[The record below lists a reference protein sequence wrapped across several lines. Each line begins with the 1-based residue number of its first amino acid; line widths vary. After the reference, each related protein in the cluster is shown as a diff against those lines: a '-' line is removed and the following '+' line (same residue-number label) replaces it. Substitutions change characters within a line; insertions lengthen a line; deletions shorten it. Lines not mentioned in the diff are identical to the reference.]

1 MYQHRQMRSWI
12 VSSSLSLIRTIPVPV
27 RESKLYCPLWVA
39 FPFSHTNN
47 RSPLCCVSLLFIWM
61 RGVRSD
67 SLVRFELVILL
78 WQITV
83 MWCVD
88 MENSTVVEF
97 PAILTMGISKNE
109 CEFWLYS
116 CFDNSW
122 LAVFV
127 CLGTFCLLIDM
138 IDFALTQID
147 SINYSIPLRL
157 LNTLSSP
164 IIASWRYSSISIHH
178 FNRISHGNS
187 P

>member
-1 MYQHRQMRSWI
+1 MHQHRQMRSWI
-12 VSSSLSLIRTIPVPV
+12 VSSSLSLIRTIPVLV

-39 FPFSHTNN
+39 FPFSTHKQQISTL
-47 RSPLCCVSLLFIWM
+47 LCFPFILWM

-88 MENSTVVEF
+88 MENLTIVEF

-109 CEFWLYS
+109 CEYWLYS

-127 CLGTFCLLIDM
+127 CFGTFCLFDNLVDQLVFCWNAIVSNSHYID
-138 IDFALTQID
+138 
-147 SINYSIPLRL
+147 
-157 LNTLSSP
+157 
-164 IIASWRYSSISIHH
+164 
-178 FNRISHGNS
+178 
-187 P
+187 

>member
-1 MYQHRQMRSWI
+1 MHQHRQMRSWI
-12 VSSSLSLIRTIPVPV
+12 ASSSLSLIRTIPVPV

-47 RSPLCCVSLLFIWM
+47 RFLSVVFPLVHLNERSPFRFASSYRVCH
-61 RGVRSD
+61 
-67 SLVRFELVILL
+67 LVM
-78 WQITV
+78 T
-83 MWCVD
+83 
-88 MENSTVVEF
+88 NHGYVVCGYGEF
-97 PAILTMGISKNE
+97 DDRWISCYTYNGHSKNE
-109 CEFWLYS
+109 CDCWLYS
-116 CFDNSW
+116 CFDYSW

-127 CLGTFCLLIDM
+127 CFGTFCLLIDM

-178 FNRISHGNS
+178 FNRISHSNS